1 MSLIRKIFFAMMIG
15 VLFLTACSPSTS
27 IKLAQSNKPRN
38 TTPQSSTTDLE
49 SVVSGNNAFA
59 LDLYHKLDGD
69 TGNVFFSPYSISL
82 ALAMTYAG
90 SRGNTEMQMGQAM
103 HFSLSQAQLHPALN
117 QLALELDKRAR
128 DKNVPAGKAF
138 TLHVANALW
147 GQVGFTFL
155 PDFLDIL
162 AQNYGAGMQL
172 LDFSKEPESARNTI
186 NQWVSKETA
195 NKINDIIPQGAIDSL
210 TRLVLSNAIYF
221 KADWQSE
228 FSKDATQNDV
238 FHLLEGGTITGPMMK
253 QKSSFRY
260 ASAQGLQMVELPYAG
275 GQLSMLV
282 LLPEDGKFN
291 EVSGV
296 LDLSTLDSLIN
307 SLDYKEVNLTLPKFT
322 FEYNLG
328 LNDYLKQL
336 GMTEAFDPT
345 LADFSGMDGAKDLYI
360 SDVLHKAFVSV
371 DEAGTEAAAATVVIV
386 GVTSMPVDQPI
397 EFKADRPFIFAI
409 RDNGSGTLLF
419 LGRLMDPAGGK

>member
-1 MSLIRKIFFAMMIG
+1 MFLIRKIFFAMMIG
-15 VLFLTACSPSTS
+15 LLVLTACTPSAS
-27 IKLAQSNKPRN
+27 IKLVQSNKPRN
-38 TTPQSSTTDLE
+38 TTPQSSTTDLG

-59 LDLYHKLDGD
+59 FDLYHKLDGD
-69 TGNVFFSPYSISL
+69 AGNVFFSPYSISL

-90 SRGNTEMQMGQAM
+90 ARGNTETQMGQAL
-103 HFSLSQAQLHPALN
+103 HFSLSQAQLHQALN
-117 QLALELDKRAR
+117 QLALELDKRA
-128 DKNVPAGKAF
+128 KNENVPADKTF

-172 LDFSKEPESARNTI
+172 LDFSKDPELARSTI
-186 NQWVSKETA
+186 NQWVSKETE
-195 NKINDIIPQGAIDSL
+195 NKINDIIPPGAIDTL

-228 FSKDATQNDV
+228 FSKDATQNET
-238 FHLLEGGTITGPMMK
+238 FHLLEGGTITVPMMI

-275 GQLSMLV
+275 GQLSMLI

-291 EVSGV
+291 EMAGA
-296 LDLSTLDSLIN
+296 LDLSTMDSLVN
-307 SLDYKEVNLTLPKFT
+307 SLEYKEVNLTLPKFT

-328 LNDYLKQL
+328 LNDYLKKL
-336 GMTEAFDPT
+336 GMTDAFDPT
-345 LADFSGMDGAKDLYI
+345 LADFSGMDGVKDLYI
-360 SDVLHKAFVSV
+360 SDVLHKAFVAV

-409 RDNGSGTLLF
+409 RDNATGTLLF
-419 LGRLMDPAGGK
+419 LGRLMNPSAGK